1 MYAQF
6 VLPHPSLIHLFQTK
20 LAINTTLVVS
30 DIQRG
35 ISKIQKEAGG
45 QARSVSTNHIR
56 FTDGGGCLRLPS
68 PEPGQQLRRLLG
80 NPLPYFHI

>member
-6 VLPHPSLIHLFQTK
+6 VLPPLSPTHPFQTE
-20 LAINTTLVVS
+20 LAINTNMMVS
-30 DIQRG
+30 DIRYD
-35 ISKIQKEAGG
+35 ISKIRKEAGG

-68 PEPGQQLRRLLG
+68 PEPGQQLRLLG
-80 NPLPYFHI
+80 NSLPYFHI